1 MSPVNP
7 PSPRQDST
15 AVTSEA
21 EEHLRYIHD
30 VMARSG
36 SFTAVPGWGMVAAG
50 VTALVTAFL
59 ASSQQELGWFL
70 TTWIIGGTVA
80 ACIGLVT
87 LLLKTR
93 NSGVSL
99 RSGPGRKYILSLV
112 PPLVAALVLTAAIWV
127 EGSIALVPEVWLLIY
142 GAGTVTGGAHSVR
155 AIPALGMCAMV
166 LGTIAVLTPEA
177 WNNLLLAAG
186 FGGLHI
192 VFGIIIARKHG
203 G

>member
-1 MSPVNP
+1 MSPDHP
-7 PSPRQDST
+7 PVSRRDSAT
-15 AVTSEA
+15 DKSEA
-21 EEHLRYIHD
+21 EEHLKYIHD

-50 VTALVTAFL
+50 TMALITAYF
-59 ASSQQELGWFL
+59 ASAQQEPGWFL
-70 TTWIIGGTVA
+70 KTWIIGGTAA

-87 LLLKTR
+87 LLRKTR
-93 NSGVSL
+93 SSGVSL

-112 PPLVAALVLTAAIWV
+112 PPLVAALVLTVALWV
-127 EGSIALVPEVWLLIY
+127 EGSTAIVPEVWLLIY

-155 AIPALGMCAMV
+155 AIPALGMCHMA
-166 LGTIAVLTPEA
+166 LGTMAVLASEP
-177 WNNLLLAAG
+177 WNNLLLATG

-192 VFGIIIARKHG
+192 LFGVIIARKHG